1 MRRTASEAPDAW
13 SAAGVRRR
21 APRLAVVATLAAVG
35 CGGTAEP
42 PAPGASRGLPPD
54 LRGRRV
60 MVLPVQD
67 RGGVPGTVD
76 PELLFQLRDRAPGVE
91 WIPHEEIEERLER
104 SPGLQ
109 AEVRGLPVGVF
120 RSAEVRRIGDPLY
133 GQLRRMAALVDAPVA
148 LLPVA
153 VALRAAGSPGE
164 VVARFQAALVDVRT
178 GRVLWFGVEE
188 GRSGPAR
195 DAAVLASAVDALAR
209 SLLRRSGR

>member
-1 MRRTASEAPDAW
+1 
-13 SAAGVRRR
+13 
-21 APRLAVVATLAAVG
+21 
-35 CGGTAEP
+35 
-42 PAPGASRGLPPD
+42 
-54 LRGRRV
+54 

-76 PELLFQLRDRAPGVE
+76 AELLFQLRDRAPRVE

-153 VALRAAGSPGE
+153 VALRPAGSRGE
-164 VVARFQAALVDVRT
+164 VVARLQAALVDVRT
-178 GRVLWFGVEE
+178 GRVLWFGMEE
-188 GRSGPAR
+188 GRQGAAA
-195 DAAVLASAVDALAR
+195 DAAVLASGVDALAR